1 MVDPPRVIST
11 PGGRPRA
18 VRRVLDAWRAGN
30 RWWHGERPSQHLLVE
45 LEDGHA
51 AEVAYE
57 NGGWVLE
64 RTLDG

>member
-1 MVDPPRVIST
+1 MVDPPHVITT
-11 PGGRPRA
+11 PSGRACA

-30 RWWHGERPSQHLLVE
+30 RWWHGEQPSQHLLVE

-51 AEVAYE
+51 AEIAYE
-57 NGGWVLE
+57 NDTWTLE